1 MDRKQFDKLIDYA
14 KLKGSTSVINEAK
27 YQLFYD
33 ENEPFVDV
41 QTIDEKLVRKS
52 NSENKS
58 VEIEGAKPLLMITES
73 QNDICFGRLLA
84 EMRRPPIK
92 NKVNRMW
99 YRINVCDS
107 RITDDMVSKWIQ
119 LGTDSKI
126 IPDSFE
132 ITYIKRENPKK
143 EYYALTVINNVRKM
157 SPPIFYLG
165 AAFLRCLREKP
176 NVVVGGLHLM
186 EEVGIDPYIAFAFLH
201 KYCVT
206 GSGHMPLSIEAS
218 YGHEVCNNSIEEL
231 KIDAGLIIGLRRL
244 IFSHKDEST
253 MTNSHRFNCASTIT
267 SLRPHEIARINVN
280 IYETMEPEFMKI
292 MESEP
297 GSKDEDAAIK
307 RFANKKGN
315 PNARQNYCART

>member
-1 MDRKQFDKLIDYA
+1 MDRKQFDKIIDYA
-14 KLKGSTSVINEAK
+14 KLKSNTSVINEAK

-33 ENEPFVDV
+33 ENKPFVDIQV
-41 QTIDEKLVRKS
+41 IDEKLVRKA
-52 NSENKS
+52 NSKDKS
-58 VEIEGAKPLLMITES
+58 VEIEGAKPLLMLTES
-73 QNDICFGRLLA
+73 QNDICFGRLLG
-84 EMRRPPIK
+84 EMRQPPTK

-99 YRINVCDS
+99 YRVNVCDR

-126 IPDSFE
+126 IPDPFE

-143 EYYALTVINNVRKM
+143 ERYALTVINEVRKM

-176 NVVVGGLHLM
+176 NAVVGGVHLM
-186 EEVGIDPYIAFAFLH
+186 EEVGIDPYIAFVFLH

-206 GSGHMPLSIEAS
+206 GSGHMPLNIEVS

-244 IFSHKDEST
+244 IFSHKNEST
-253 MTNSHRFNCASTIT
+253 MTNSRSFNCANTIIK
-267 SLRPHEIARINVN
+267 LRPPKIARVDVN

-292 MESEP
+292 MECEP
-297 GSKDEDAAIK
+297 GSKAEDAAIK
-307 RFANKKGN
+307 RFVDKKGN
-315 PNARQNYCART
+315 PNAEQNYCART